1 MDTDAL
7 LLHWAKFA
15 SHWRGMPSESGDAL
29 LAWILD
35 SGLGAWWPDDLDE
48 HVHEA
53 DDPGVC
59 QADVLACE
67 VAILDASGL
76 FDVEAYLAHNRDV
89 AASGIDPLRHF
100 CKFGWNE
107 LRNPNADFDL
117 WWYWVSHLDATQEK
131 INPLLHYVISGRLD
145 GLAVHAEVPSPRDPV
160 AYARGQRITRV
171 CLFAGYDPD
180 GLIDDYVVDYL
191 RELSLHAD
199 VYYLADCPM
208 QPGQLARIADFTVG
222 AWAFRHGEYD
232 FGSFSRLARDLV
244 GWELIEQYDELIL
257 ANDSC
262 YLLRPLDQMF
272 ERMDASACDWWGLQM
287 TKKNFL
293 GDDPDHLHISLEMVR
308 DSMLPETELSYVNS
322 LHVSSYFV
330 VYRKPIIDDTQFRRR
345 LDGVTVQSSKSNII
359 TKYEIGLSRYLI
371 SQNYRLDTFI
381 ADLHPYHPVYT
392 LNHFKLIEQGF
403 PLFKRLLLSN
413 NPLDAPGLADWK
425 QMLLERVPDAPV
437 EMMERNL
444 LRVADDDK
452 LQRSFRITTAEDGSL
467 VVPTLLEGRAFAAAD
482 VASPKFDHWWAFPVC
497 AFDHGFAGNER
508 AVFEEVRNDPSIR
521 KIVLTRGK
529 RIELEGENVVVV
541 PLKSPEGQHYLL
553 RSRQIFVKHGPR
565 INVPFPLSP
574 KLHNFINLWHGIP
587 LKRFGYASLD
597 MVGRLKWVADEN
609 RGCRAVISS
618 SKVDTLAMAAAFY
631 PLSYRDI
638 WPTGLPRNDFVL
650 CPPER
655 LPADLRQQE
664 QRLRDELRGRRLV
677 LFLPTFKNA
686 QEDGYYRFSG
696 VELATLG
703 DWLERNHAVL
713 GVREHMA
720 DMARTYATMLAPLG
734 ILDLSSAR
742 YPNVEVLYRVG
753 AALVTDYSSCV
764 IDFMLTGR
772 PVISFAYDY
781 DNYANA
787 ERGLFYDLEFALPGP
802 VCRDFGQLTE
812 ALETVFDVP
821 DAQQLGNYQ
830 RKRRLFFDHCDH
842 SNAWRVVKRVK
853 QLYVDDRVDIQ
864 NES

>member
-1 MDTDAL
+1 MTVNGSYHAVDPLDT
-7 LLHWAKFA
+7 
-15 SHWRGMPSESGDAL
+15 
-29 LAWILD
+29 
-35 SGLGAWWPDDLDE
+35 
-48 HVHEA
+48 EA
-53 DDPGVC
+53 AQL
-59 QADVLACE
+59 QADVDLL
-67 VAILDASGL
+67 IASGL
-76 FDVEAYLAHNRDV
+76 FDADYYLDNNPDV
-89 AASGIDPLRHF
+89 ATSGIDPLQHF
-100 CKFGWNE
+100 CKHGWRE
-107 LRNPNADFDL
+107 LRKPCLGFDV
-117 WWYWVSHLDATQEK
+117 WWYWVTYLDPTRES
-131 INPLLHYVISGRLD
+131 INPFVHYVQVGQYVGHSGQPEPYAP
-145 GLAVHAEVPSPRDPV
+145 GAGHAYGSSAKIR
-160 AYARGQRITRV
+160 RI
-171 CLFAGYDPD
+171 CLFAGYDPS
-180 GLIDDYVVDYL
+180 GVVDDYVVAFL
-191 RELSLHAD
+191 QELSRFAD
-199 VYYLADCPM
+199 IYYLADCAMRDGELDKLRPY
-208 QPGQLARIADFTVG
+208 TVEC
-222 AWAFRHGEYD
+222 WAYRHGAYD
-232 FGSFSRLARDLV
+232 FGSWSALAKAHV
-244 GWELIEQYDELIL
+244 GWSVIEQYDELIL
-257 ANDSC
+257 ANDSS
-262 YLLRPLDQMF
+262 YLLTGLGPVF
-272 ERMDASACDWWGLQM
+272 AKMDRKACDWWGMQA
-287 TKKNFL
+287 TKGLACTRTNESNQFSQPIPM
-293 GDDPDHLHISLEMVR
+293 DEVRAHLVDRYEEDYLY
-308 DSMLPETELSYVNS
+308 DF
-322 LHVSSYFV
+322 HVGSYFL
-330 VYRKPIIDDTQFRRR
+330 VYRQPVIRDVGYQRQLDAVQVQKSKLRIIQ
-345 LDGVTVQSSKSNII
+345 
-359 TKYEIGLSRYLI
+359 KYEIGFTHYLI
-371 SQNYRLDTFI
+371 GKQFKFDTFI
-381 ADLHPYHPVYT
+381 DFLYPFHPIYTRRHFDLIREGYPFLKRYF
-392 LNHFKLIEQGF
+392 LSENHY
-403 PLFKRLLLSN
+403 
-413 NPLDAPGLADWK
+413 DTPGLASWK
-425 QMLLERVPDAPV
+425 DTVRSLVPDAPV

-821 DAQQLGNYQ
+821 DAQQQDDYAW
-830 RKRRLFFDHCDH
+830 KRSLFFDHCDDG
-842 SNAWRVVKRVK
+842 NAWRLVTRVK
-853 QLYVDDRVDIQ
+853 NLYIGS
-864 NES
+864 EA